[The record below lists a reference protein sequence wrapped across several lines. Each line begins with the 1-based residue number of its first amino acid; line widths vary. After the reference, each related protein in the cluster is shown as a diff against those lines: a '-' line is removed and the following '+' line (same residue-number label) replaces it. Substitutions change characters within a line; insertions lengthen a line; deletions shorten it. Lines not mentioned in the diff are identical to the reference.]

1 MTIAF
6 YIFFASC
13 IVWAVSLAADTNPE
27 KQATA
32 DALTYLAAT
41 LAVVS
46 GLFALASWNW

>member
-32 DALTYLAAT
+32 DALAYLATAM
-41 LAVVS
+41 VVVA
-46 GLFALASWNW
+46 LMFALASWIR